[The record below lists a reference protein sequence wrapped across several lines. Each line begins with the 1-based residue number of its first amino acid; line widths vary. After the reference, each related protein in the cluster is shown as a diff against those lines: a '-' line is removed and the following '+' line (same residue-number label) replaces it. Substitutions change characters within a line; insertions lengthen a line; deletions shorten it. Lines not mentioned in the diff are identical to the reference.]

1 MTKQLTTRLINND
14 DSSTDE
20 QQVFRRINHCEQ
32 IEAGQYWTA
41 VTDVA
46 TQSSYAKIKENM
58 TLLIT
63 KIRYVENSIHS
74 IELASHPKYDS
85 STIHELLLPDFME
98 KFRFEPNGEQV
109 RAREIAKIQNNLQE
123 KQNAFNEL
131 QYNPQKMQTEVYN
144 KIELLHPD
152 IDISRHH
159 NTQLLSLG
167 QIISSKELVS
177 KQTVEDLK
185 ALAKLQSI
193 IAEETSKL
201 IQSKTQELSAI
212 INSLTPFFKE
222 RGLAALAKTS
232 EMSEQIKKITQG
244 INTLDLYTGD
254 GVEVINVIA
263 DGKPAPIDEPL
274 VIYQKKLFIDE
285 ELCLWADLDSRF
297 DVNSFDIFV
306 EALSKNP
313 EFLDQIIPASR
324 GVCIMATT
332 AREIAYNYD
341 LFTNATLRQRN
352 KEIYIVVRNGENIH
366 LVYAPLHSFSNRLY
380 PTTEEPD
387 NIFKFKRFNGTD
399 EADIT
404 FDSLDYPKAY
414 SEYEYHIV
422 HYKRFLVLLCGLDHR
437 LQLLGRFYHGDDN
450 LKFLTIE
457 FQEKYFRF
465 ISNDDAKRSLAGG
478 VVHEDVTVLI
488 NNQNRLIQKGSIIYC
503 DWTFLENKDNAPAL
517 FKESYKYNYTNKIAS
532 FVNEIDNIQIVE
544 KDKQGFYVKAASRNE
559 STGRSFDAKVYLS
572 NVDDAF
578 NYERLPFINLDG
590 LSIHEVN
597 YYLHNRPSRKNQL
610 YFIRMFK
617 KIREYLIKNQQKD
630 SGTITWLRETI
641 LASGAVR
648 NIDNVD
654 NYISIAIAKW
664 KTFNALEV
672 LPPQK
677 APSLNSIFDVVYLL
691 DRQKSIIS
699 KLECIIE
706 TCVYSPLKI
715 SIVADGSIALYVE
728 PTSDEMDDRLEKH
741 PWVKRF
747 IFKFSASGQ
756 LVNSTSSLILLD
768 ELNNIENTIQ
778 SWENCKNWD
787 KLRSLYFNSYQQKSK
802 LFSKVDSVFAA
813 TLNKLEIARADEN
826 KIEDLLNDYIRI
838 RNKLSD
844 GKYVNL
850 PNLYIPFGIT
860 NLHGLYIM
868 AICIHN
874 PFNYLLKYTSN
885 ESAIAEF
892 KHKFTKLYQNP
903 STALNFLSNDYYFE
917 LVSLSVQEFN
927 KSSDLFLSNHD
938 HRLTNYQAVTN
949 NIDLGLQNWINQDSK
964 GKYWISEQVQ
974 VNKSINLNSVIDC
987 CSGSVTNQKSYFI
1000 YHVKSPNIVD
1010 GYEICEFFHVPDKEL
1025 VNNVP
1030 LITDNLD
1037 IAEQY
1042 IKDETS
1048 SGWFVNR
1055 SEEYK
1060 KIDNVENNSTILK
1073 AWYKYKQ

>member
-1 MTKQLTTRLINND
+1 MTNQLTTRLISND

-20 QQVFRRINHCEQ
+20 QQVFKRINHCEH

-41 VTDVA
+41 VTDVT
-46 TQSSYAKIKENM
+46 TQSRDVEIKENM

-63 KIRYVENSIHS
+63 KIRYIENSIHS

-85 STIHELLLPDFME
+85 STIHKLSLSDFIE
-98 KFRFEPNGEQV
+98 KFRFEPNGEQI
-109 RAREIAKIQNNLQE
+109 RAREIAEIQSNLQE

-144 KIELLHPD
+144 RIELLHPD
-152 IDISRHH
+152 IDISHHH

-167 QIISSKELVS
+167 QIISNKELVS

-193 IAEETSKL
+193 ITEETSKL
-201 IQSKTQELSAI
+201 IQFKTQELSAI
-212 INSLTPFFKE
+212 ISSLTPFFKE

-232 EMSEQIKKITQG
+232 ELSEQIRKITQG

-254 GVEVINVIA
+254 GVEVINIIS
-263 DGKPAPIDEPL
+263 DGKPAPINEPL

-297 DVNSFDIFV
+297 DINSFDIFI

-313 EFLDQIIPASR
+313 DFLDQIIPASR

-341 LFTNATLRQRN
+341 PFTNSTLGQLN
-352 KEIYIVVRNGENIH
+352 KEIYVVVRNGENIH
-366 LVYAPLHSFSNRLY
+366 LVYAPLHSFSDRLY
-380 PTTEEPD
+380 PTTDEPD
-387 NIFKFKRFNGTD
+387 NIFKRFNGID
-399 EADIT
+399 EANIT

-465 ISNDDAKRSLAGG
+465 ISNDDAKRSLIGG
-478 VVHEDVTVLI
+478 VVHDDVIVWI
-488 NNQNRLIQKGSIIYC
+488 NNQNKLIQKGSIIYC

-532 FVNEIDNIQIVE
+532 FIKGLDNIQIVE
-544 KDKQGFYVKAASRNE
+544 KDKQGFYVKASSENE
-559 STGRSFDAKVYLS
+559 NTGRNFDAKVYLT
-572 NVDDAF
+572 NIDDTF
-578 NYERLPFINLDG
+578 NHERLPFINLDG

-610 YFIRMFK
+610 YFIRIFK
-617 KIREYLIKNQQKD
+617 KVRKYLIKTQQQD
-630 SGTITWLRETI
+630 SDTITWLRENI
-641 LASGAVR
+641 LVNSALH

-654 NYISIAIAKW
+654 DYISIAIVKW
-664 KTFNALEV
+664 KIFNSTEAL
-672 LPPQK
+672 PQPK
-677 APSLNSIFDVVYLL
+677 ASSLNSIFDVVYLL

-699 KLECIIE
+699 KLECIIK
-706 TCVYSPLKI
+706 TNMYSPLKI

-728 PTSDEMDDRLEKH
+728 PTLDEMDDRLEKH

-747 IFKFSASGQ
+747 IFKFNTSGQ

-768 ELNNIENTIQ
+768 ELNNIEYTVQ
-778 SWENCKNWD
+778 SWENYKKWD
-787 KLRSLYFNSYQQKSK
+787 KLRSLYFNSYQQKFK
-802 LFSKVDSVFAA
+802 LFSKVDSIFAA

-826 KIEDLLNDYIRI
+826 KIEDLLNDYIRV

-850 PNLYIPFGIT
+850 PNLYIPFGVT

-892 KHKFTKLYQNP
+892 KHKFIKLYQNP
-903 STALNFLSNDYYFE
+903 SVALNFLSKDYYFE

-927 KSSDLFLSNHD
+927 KSSDLFLSNHN
-938 HRLTNYQAVTN
+938 HLLTNYKVVTS
-949 NIDLGLQNWINQDSK
+949 NIDQGFQNWINQESK

-987 CSGSVTNQKSYFI
+987 CSVTDQKSYFI
-1000 YHVKSPNIVD
+1000 YHVKSPSIVD

-1025 VNNVP
+1025 VDNVP

-1042 IKDETS
+1042 IKDKTS

-1055 SEEYK
+1055 SNEYK
-1060 KIDNVENNSTILK
+1060 KINNVENNSTILK
-1073 AWYKYKQ
+1073 AWYRYKQ